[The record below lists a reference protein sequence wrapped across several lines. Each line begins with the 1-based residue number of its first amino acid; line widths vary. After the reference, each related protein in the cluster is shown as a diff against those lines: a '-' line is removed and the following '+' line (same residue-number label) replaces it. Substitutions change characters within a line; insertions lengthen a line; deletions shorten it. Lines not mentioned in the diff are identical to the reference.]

1 MYSKKNTY
9 KFFLTTLDEYVSI
22 VSEAITRQQK
32 EKWKTT
38 ETVGLG
44 HQHSHSH
51 GAYYLRHLHLKLS
64 SAHRPGL
71 HCYVCLRPN
80 LTLYCRDKMK
90 PLLPCDRK
98 PRDLLLGFL
107 LVLACRGLACPCQNL
122 REQIFALLLVVASVS
137 LLLTAGLCLQV
148 LTKPR
153 MNLLQAQIAR

>member
-1 MYSKKNTY
+1 MEETIYPESVMTCN
-9 KFFLTTLDEYVSI
+9 L
-22 VSEAITRQQK
+22 RQGMFRQGGDIPPQK
-32 EKWKTT
+32 RRHFHDACY
-38 ETVGLG
+38 LG
-44 HQHSHSH
+44 H
-51 GAYYLRHLHLKLS
+51 LHPKLS
-64 SAHRPGL
+64 SAHRPDL
-71 HCYVCLRPN
+71 HCCVCLRPN
-80 LTLYCRDKMK
+80 LTPYCRDKMK

-153 MNLLQAQIAR
+153 MNVLQAQIAP